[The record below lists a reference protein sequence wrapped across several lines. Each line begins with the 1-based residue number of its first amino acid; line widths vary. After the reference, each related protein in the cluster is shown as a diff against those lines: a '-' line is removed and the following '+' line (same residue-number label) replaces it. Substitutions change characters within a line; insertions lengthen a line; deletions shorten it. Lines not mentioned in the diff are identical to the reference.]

1 LNSHDDAGGEDDP
14 YQGDDKTY
22 QEHFR
27 KTFITEN
34 QKKMMGGD
42 PTADSKQNW
51 TLHDM
56 IIPAGKTAKLI
67 RIKDPK
73 DPDFRVSEICDKI
86 KFVNPCP
93 VIMLAGAMSQR
104 AGKALAGACRAAF
117 RTDAFIIDSGVG
129 SGIEKFCLRKS
140 NFFVSILLHKL

>member
-1 LNSHDDAGGEDDP
+1 MPQSLHELPKATVIDHAKQEIPPVKLNSAPGATALEEDP

-34 QKKMMGGD
+34 QKKMMGDAAPGE
-42 PTADSKQNW
+42 SKQIW

-67 RIKDPK
+67 RIKDPNI
-73 DPDFRVSEICDKI
+73 PDFRISEVCDKI
-86 KFVNPCP
+86 KFINAAP
-93 VIMLAGAMSQR
+93 VIILAGAMTQR
-104 AGKALAGACRAAF
+104 A
-117 RTDAFIIDSGVG
+117 
-129 SGIEKFCLRKS
+129 
-140 NFFVSILLHKL
+140 